1 MAYRGT
7 GQQHGYYIMTDRSNG
22 VLSVQLGPLK
32 RDWVAYCRSHGI
44 SPSDATRQVIRKLI
58 GREPHAAAS
67 TQIDLSGASR
77 VKARVEVRVTVDE
90 HRAVAA
96 IAAAEGFSVN
106 SWIVALIRARLTGSP
121 QFGQGE
127 LEQLASSN
135 SRLLAIGRNLNQIT
149 RALNA
154 APTDLARFRPEVIES
169 LASEIKSHTTTVGA
183 LVQSNVQRW
192 SR

>member
-1 MAYRGT
+1 
-7 GQQHGYYIMTDRSNG
+7 MTDRSNG

-44 SPSDATRQVIRKLI
+44 SPSDATRRVIRKLV
-58 GREPHAAAS
+58 GREPHAEAPLHA
-67 TQIDLSGASR
+67 DLSGASR
-77 VKARVEVRVTVDE
+77 MKARVEVRVTVDE
-90 HRAVAA
+90 HRAIAA

-106 SWIVALIRARLTGSP
+106 AWIVALIRARLTGSP

-135 SRLLAIGRNLNQIT
+135 SRLLAIGRNLNQIA

-154 APTDLARFRPEVIES
+154 APTELARFRPDVVES

-183 LVQSNVQRW
+183 LVQSNIQRW

>member
-1 MAYRGT
+1 MSRKT
-7 GQQHGYYIMTDRSNG
+7 SL
-22 VLSVQLGPLK
+22 LSVHLGPLK
-32 RDWVAYCRSHGI
+32 QDWVAYCRSRGI

-58 GREPHAAAS
+58 GCEPHAAEPLHIESLDAS
-67 TQIDLSGASR
+67 G
-77 VKARVEVRVTVDE
+77 VKVRVEVRVTADE

-96 IAAAEGFSVN
+96 IAAGEGFSVN

-121 QFGQGE
+121 QFGQWE

-149 RALNA
+149 RALNT
-154 APTDLARFRPEVIES
+154 APTDLARFRSEVIES